1 MLSVVMLSVVAP
13 NNAVF
18 AIIYNEK
25 SFARFKSS
33 GHRFCDVVSES
44 TGGTVL
50 GGAGP
55 AVAAGREGAA
65 GAADGA
71 DELKMRLFVCYKCLL
86 I

>member
-1 MLSVVMLSVVAP
+1 MSHL
-13 NNAVF
+13 
-18 AIIYNEK
+18 IYCYAECRY
-25 SFARFKSS
+25 AECRYAECRGAKSS

-55 AVAAGREGAA
+55 AVAAGRESAA
-65 GAADGA
+65 GAADVA
-71 DELKMRLFVCYKCLL
+71 DELKMRVFVCYKCLL